1 MTRTFN
7 WRLVIKTMGV
17 LLCIESLFMLI
28 PTCVSWG
35 YRDPDTGAFVVSTII
50 TLLGGLL
57 LCVCGR
63 EATKH
68 VGEREGYVIVATVWV
83 VYSIFGMLP
92 YWLSGAML
100 TITDCWFETM
110 SGLTTTGAS
119 VIPDVE
125 VMTHGVL
132 LWRAM
137 THWIG
142 GMGIIVLSVAILP
155 MFGLGGM
162 QLYAAEATGVS
173 YEKLSPRIA
182 DTAKHMWGMYI
193 FLTMAE
199 TGILWLLGMD
209 GFDSVCHSMSTIA
222 TGGFSTKNA
231 SIINYSPAIQYTI
244 TIFMFLSGIN
254 FTQLIFLFRG
264 KPTRLLHDEETQ
276 WYAGAVALCTIV
288 LSTGLFLHYNFI
300 EPIPNQFIVDA
311 DFFLDAERAFRK
323 SFFTVVSAMTTTGF
337 AASDYM
343 TWPKLF
349 WAMVFFIMFT
359 GASSG
364 STCGGIKWVRIGIF
378 AKSAMTELK
387 RRIHPNA
394 VLPVRFNG
402 HSVSEQTISNVMAFL
417 FFYITIIGIAVLIF
431 CATGVAFDEAIGT
444 AVSGIGNVGVSIGHF
459 GPVGTYADFPVV
471 AKWTMTIVML
481 IGRLEIFTV
490 LLLFTKALWKK

>member
-7 WRLVIKTMGV
+7 WRLVFKTMGV
-17 LLCIESLFMLI
+17 LLCIEALFMLV
-28 PTCVSWG
+28 PTLVSWL
-35 YRDPDTGAFVVSTII
+35 YDDADTCAFLVSTLL
-50 TLLGGLL
+50 TLSAGLL
-57 LCVCGR
+57 LWLCGR
-63 EATKH
+63 NALRH
-68 VGEREGYVIVATVWV
+68 VGEREGYVIVALVWV
-83 VYSIFGMLP
+83 IFSIFGMLP
-92 YWLSGAML
+92 YYLSGQIE
-100 TITDCWFETM
+100 TITDAWFETM
-110 SGLTTTGAS
+110 SGFTTTGAS
-119 VIPDVE
+119 IIPDVE

-132 LWRAM
+132 FWRAM

-193 FLTMAE
+193 CLTLAE

-264 KPTRLLHDEETQ
+264 KPARLFHDEETR

-288 LSTGLFLHYNFI
+288 LGTGLFLHYNFI
-300 EPIPNQFIVDA
+300 EPIPNRFIVDA
-311 DFFLDAERAFRK
+311 DFFADAERAFRK

-349 WAMVFFIMFT
+349 WAMVFFMMFT

-378 AKSAMTELK
+378 AKSATTELK

-394 VLPVRFNG
+394 ILPVRFNG
-402 HSVSEQTISNVMAFL
+402 RAVPEQTISNVMAFM
-417 FFYITIIGIAVLIF
+417 FFYIAIIVVTVLIF

-444 AVSGIGNVGVSIGHF
+444 AVSGIGNVGVSIGSF
-459 GPVGTYADFPVV
+459 GPAGTYAAFPTI
-471 AKWTMTIVML
+471 AKWTMTAVML

-490 LLLFTKALWKK
+490 LLLFTKALWK